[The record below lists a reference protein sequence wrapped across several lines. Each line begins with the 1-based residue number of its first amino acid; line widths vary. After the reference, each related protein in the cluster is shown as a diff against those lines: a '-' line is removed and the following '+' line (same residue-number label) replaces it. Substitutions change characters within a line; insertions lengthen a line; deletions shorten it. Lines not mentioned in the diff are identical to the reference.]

1 MGPSEELLHR
11 RQEKEQQ
18 EVAARQALRN
28 GRQDVKRLSEQERE
42 QRLQQ
47 MQTDADVADR
57 SRARRVGGTSGNGG
71 GDGDRV
77 KNKGIGDD
85 NDRGSSA
92 DMSKKNAAF
101 LGDLRTEAYVQ
112 SYERG
117 IQERLHQNRHYAQR
131 SVDLNSDGFM
141 RK

>member
-11 RQEKEQQ
+11 RREREQQ
-18 EVAARQALRN
+18 ELAARQALRN
-28 GRQDVKRLSEQERE
+28 GREDVKRLSEQERLE
-42 QRLQQ
+42 RVKQ
-47 MQTDADVADR
+47 MQVDADHADR
-57 SRARRVGGTSGNGG
+57 SRAHRLGGSGRSGSSNNN
-71 GDGDRV
+71 
-77 KNKGIGDD
+77 NKGEKQSNRDD
-85 NDRGSSA
+85 EEERKA
-92 DMSKKNAAF
+92 DMRKKNAAF